1 MYKYHSVSDWE
12 QNFRHRIFRILDKE
26 NMSARELS
34 LILGK
39 DKSYMSRML
48 NGHINPSLT
57 MIFDI
62 ICALNMTPDEFFAF
76 FRENVDDDI
85 RDLTFRISKLDKD
98 EQNQVLELVEGFEKA
113 KQN

>member
-1 MYKYHSVSDWE
+1 MSKYYSVSEWE
-12 QNFRHRIFRILDKE
+12 QRFRSRIFRILDKE

-39 DKSYMSRML
+39 DESYMSRML
-48 NGHINPSLT
+48 NGHINPPLT

-62 ICALNMTPDEFFAF
+62 IYALNMSPDEFFAF
-76 FRENVDDDI
+76 FHENVDDDI
-85 RDLTFRISKLDKD
+85 KDLTFRISKLNKD
-98 EQNQVLELVEGFEKA
+98 EQIQVLKLVEGFEKA